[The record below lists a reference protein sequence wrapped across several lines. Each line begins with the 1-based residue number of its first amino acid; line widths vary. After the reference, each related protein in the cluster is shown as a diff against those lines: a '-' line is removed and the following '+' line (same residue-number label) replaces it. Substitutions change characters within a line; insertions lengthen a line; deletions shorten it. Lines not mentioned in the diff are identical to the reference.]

1 MHAWIPPTFVI
12 LMAAAAIEAAVHHDW
27 MKATYWI
34 LDAALTGV
42 AAFGLK

>member
-1 MHAWIPPTFVI
+1 MHAWIPPTFVL
-12 LMAAAAIEAAVHHDW
+12 LMAAAAVEAFVRKDY
-27 MKATYWI
+27 MKGIYWA

>member
-1 MHAWIPPTFVI
+1 MHAWIPPTFVL
-12 LMAAAAIEAAVHHDW
+12 LMVAASVESFAQRDWWKAI
-27 MKATYWI
+27 YWL

>member
-1 MHAWIPPTFVI
+1 MHAWIPPTFVL
-12 LMAAAAIEAAVHHDW
+12 LMFAASIEAACHKDW
-27 MKATYWI
+27 MKAIYWF